1 MSEVVKVAWD
11 FRGKKEKE
19 LMDVDSSMVEVD
31 DSIRG
36 INGNR
41 KRQ

>member
-1 MSEVVKVAWD
+1 MSEVVKVALD